1 MLSHECRNPCPNFS
15 NPTPIST
22 VSGNS
27 INQPDLAVKGSAKAY
42 LHLLCTAKHWKPPLF
57 ECCNEEGPPH
67 IKRFTFKV
75 SILAE
80 DGFVILE
87 SYSHALTTKKAA
99 AEDAAEGALWCL
111 KHMSI

>member
-1 MLSHECRNPCPNFS
+1 MKSSSSVGIFDEILMYKCFAN
-15 NPTPIST
+15 
-22 VSGNS
+22 
-27 INQPDLAVKGSAKAY
+27 
-42 LHLLCTAKHWKPPLF
+42 
-57 ECCNEEGPPH
+57 
-67 IKRFTFKV
+67 RFTFKV